1 LSACPTLA
9 LFLIAEYLKCVK
21 ADGVKKRFSY
31 IDALRGYAVLGVLLV
46 HVGQYTEFAAGLPAA
61 GARGVQLFFV
71 VSAMTLLMSWHKR
84 NDSVVGFFTRRAFRI
99 LPMFW
104 LAIPLYFVA
113 GDNINQAIGAAFLL
127 QATRPDWIF
136 GLVPGGWSV
145 CAEVGF
151 YCLFPLL
158 AGIITSLPRAF
169 YFVFVSV
176 VVSKLWR
183 SVGVEAMAGIFPSA
197 SNLGTFMAL
206 TLPTQLPIFAA
217 GMASYFLARR
227 FANLPRLA
235 LESILLAATIGV
247 GWYAAH
253 RSEDYAAFGGLFA
266 IGVTCMANGAGRYLL
281 NPIIEHIGRCSFSIY
296 LLHFKCAAWIAPLF
310 KGMTPT
316 AEFAT
321 LFFGTAVVTTALSSF
336 TYYGIER
343 PMIRFGNRLLG
354 PDDEEPS
361 TAQIIRIR

>member
-1 LSACPTLA
+1 
-9 LFLIAEYLKCVK
+9 VK
-21 ADGVKKRFSY
+21 ADGVKTRFSY
-31 IDALRGYAVLGVLLV
+31 IDALRGYAVLGVVLV
-46 HVGQYTEFAAGLPAA
+46 HVGQCTEFAGGVAAA

-71 VSAMTLLMSWHKR
+71 VSATTLLMSWRER
-84 NDSVVGFFTRRAFRI
+84 NDGIAAFFTRRVFRI
-99 LPMFW
+99 VPMFW

-113 GDNINQAIGAAFLL
+113 GDNINQAVGAAFFL

-158 AGIITSLPRAF
+158 AAVITSLPRAL
-169 YFVFVSV
+169 YFVAASV

-183 SVGVEAMAGIFPSA
+183 SVGLEAMTEIFPNA

-217 GMASYFLARR
+217 GMASYFVASR
-227 FANLPRLA
+227 FAKLQRLA
-235 LESILLAATIGV
+235 LEGILLAAIVGV

-266 IGVTCMANGAGRYLL
+266 ISVACLANGAGRYLL
-281 NPIIEHIGRCSFSIY
+281 NPVIEHIGRCSFSIY
-296 LLHFKCAAWIAPLF
+296 LLHFKCMVWVLPLVR
-310 KGMTPT
+310 GMTPIP
-316 AEFAT
+316 EFAT
-321 LFFGTAVVTTALSSF
+321 LFFGTAAVTAALSSL
-336 TYYGIER
+336 TYYAIER
-343 PMIRFGNRLLG
+343 PMIRLGNRLLRR
-354 PDDEEPS
+354 DAE
-361 TAQIIRIR
+361 AQSATQMIRTR

>member
-1 LSACPTLA
+1 LPVRPALA
-9 LFLIAEYLKCVK
+9 QFLIAEYFKCVK
-21 ADGVKKRFSY
+21 TDGVKGRFSY
-31 IDALRGYAVLGVLLV
+31 IDALRGYAVLGVVLV
-46 HVGQYTEFAAGLPAA
+46 HVGQYTDFATGLAAA

-71 VSAMTLLMSWHKR
+71 VSAMTLLKSWHKR
-84 NDSVVGFFTRRAFRI
+84 NNSVIGFFIRRAFRI

-113 GDNINQAIGAAFLL
+113 GDNVNQAIGAAFLL

-158 AGIITSLPRAF
+158 AGLITSLPRAF
-169 YFVFVSV
+169 YFVAISV
-176 VVSKLWR
+176 VISKLWR
-183 SVGVEAMAGIFPSA
+183 SVGLEAMTGIFPNA

-217 GMASYFLARR
+217 GMTSYFVANR
-227 FANLPRLA
+227 FANLPRFV
-235 LESILLAATIGV
+235 LEGILLAAVICV
-247 GWYAAH
+247 GWYAGH
-253 RSEDYAAFGGLFA
+253 RSEDYAVFGGLFA
-266 IGVTCMANGAGRYLL
+266 IGVACMANGAGRYLL

-296 LLHFKCAAWIAPLF
+296 LLHFKCAAWIAPLV

-321 LFFGTAVVTTALSSF
+321 LFFGALVVTVALSSL

-343 PMIRFGNRLLG
+343 PMIRFGNRLLK
-354 PDDEEPS
+354 PDGDEPS
-361 TAQIIRIR
+361 TAQMIRSR